1 MLSRGRL
8 ASRRPP
14 ETPACGRPLWLC
26 RGNYTTEAAFGIAAI
41 SGIMMPMEKCSQ
53 GQRIKTG
60 ELLARILDEVQTC
73 SGYLKATAE
82 STAKTATHAKN
93 VRQDVRAIREGKTGT
108 GALSGIDPQ
117 RGSSSVKLALASVT
131 PKAHLLAPLGLA
143 IRPKGVCAH
152 RARGRV
158 HDRPRAE
165 LARIHRTQARRMRAA
180 AILMPRL

>member
-1 MLSRGRL
+1 M
-8 ASRRPP
+8 
-14 ETPACGRPLWLC
+14 T
-26 RGNYTTEAAFGIAAI
+26 
-41 SGIMMPMEKCSQ
+41 PMENCSQ
-53 GQRIKTG
+53 GQRSETG

-108 GALSGIDPQ
+108 GALSGIDPLP
-117 RGSSSVKLALASVT
+117 RPRREEVNRVKEIIREKRKANPAYSLLSVS
-131 PKAHLLAPLGLA
+131 LGLA

-165 LARIHRTQARRMRAA
+165 LARIHRAQARRMRAS
-180 AILMPRL
+180 AILMPLL